1 MRKSI
6 SIPAQASMFLEKLQ
20 HWGSN
25 LLPQSL
31 LPQSCQL
38 CGQFA
43 GHTPVCAGCIQDLP
57 RLPEHHCPICREST
71 PHGETCGGCQIRSPH
86 FDQVLA
92 LYTYAFPVD
101 RLIQQLKYSAQFS
114 LARWW
119 GKTLAPQVPEQVSR
133 IMPLPLHPQRLAE
146 RGFNQA
152 LEIAKPLAHT
162 LNLPLDP
169 NSLKKTRTTLA
180 QTELSLKLRKTNLS
194 KAFECSSDLSGEHIL
209 LVDDVLT
216 TGTTLN
222 EAARILKQRGCSRV
236 TACVVA
242 RALKNGVS

>member
-20 HWGSN
+20 RWGLN
-25 LLPQSL
+25 LLPGSL
-31 LPQSCQL
+31 IPQSCQL

-43 GHTPVCAGCIQDLP
+43 GHVPVCPHCAQDLP
-57 RLPEHHCPICREST
+57 RPPERHCPICMENT
-71 PHGETCGGCQIRSPH
+71 LHGEICGACQIRSPH

-119 GKTLAPQVPEQVSR
+119 GKTLALHVPEQITR
-133 IMPLPLHPQRLAE
+133 IIPLPLHPQRLAE

-152 LEIAKPLAHT
+152 LEIARPLAHT
-162 LNLPLDP
+162 LNRPLDF
-169 NSLKKTRTTLA
+169 NSLRKTRMTLA
-180 QTELSLKLRKTNLS
+180 QTELSLKIRKTNLN
-194 KAFECSSDLSGEHIL
+194 KAFECSTDLSGEHIL

-222 EAARILKQRGCSRV
+222 EAARTLKQRGCSRV